1 MFTINLIE
9 FFLILRMSFDF
20 KKNLE
25 SHGVT
30 GKNDIQFILS
40 YFMESAI
47 TLNATVRR
55 CQTLWLLRWC
65 SKLCKTVQ
73 FSLLKVCYICQMNG
87 YIAREPSRYPAQGCY
102 SKDQERVILP

>member
-40 YFMESAI
+40 YFMDSAI

-65 SKLCKTVQ
+65 SLSFVKRYNFL
-73 FSLLKVCYICQMNG
+73 S
-87 YIAREPSRYPAQGCY
+87 SRYVTY
-102 SKDQERVILP
+102 VK